1 MECMEP
7 LDEEWEK
14 KMLNIGTQR
23 VIGKILLLSSLY
35 GNVRHLEQ
43 ENQSPDQMS
52 LARDILKQASENVWE
67 DLNELFER
75 HQNPVFRKVRNSI
88 SYASDFIDDMNYV
101 EGIKVTSEGFKD
113 LTDMLEKKV
122 FSC

>member
-1 MECMEP
+1 MEP